1 MLLSNKS
8 VTNSY
13 LKITSLLMS
22 DCTYIVFTFNIINTV
37 KYYVIIKLLLPLRLF
52 FTTHCSCYRKFPFS
66 HIFLFSWL
74 VLLVELHAT
83 LILWT
88 YSIFPNLNVYSLH
101 HNLRNVTVFLLQKQL
116 KVNIY
121 HMIFTLASFSI
132 IIFYRVTNN

>member
-1 MLLSNKS
+1 MLLSNKN

-22 DCTYIVFTFNIINTV
+22 DCTYIVFTFNIIITV
-37 KYYVIIKLLLPLRLF
+37 KYYVIIILFLF
-52 FTTHCSCYRKFPFS
+52 FTTHCSCLPFS
-66 HIFLFSWL
+66 HIFFFCCL

-88 YSIFPNLNVYSLH
+88 YSIFPNPNVNSLH
-101 HNLRNVTVFLLQKQL
+101 HNFRNVTVFLLQKQL

-121 HMIFTLASFSI
+121 HILFTLASFSI